1 VENKT
6 ILIVEDDG
14 VLAVQLQSMLI
25 ELGYNALEPVATGE
39 EAIAVVTAGRSD
51 LVSPELVL
59 SELAPPDMA
68 LSGLILPDLILMDIN
83 LAGEMDGITA
93 AGRIRSVADV
103 PIVFLS
109 GFSQDLLLQRAKI
122 TAPYGY
128 LVKPVSQQNL
138 AATIE
143 MALYKHTLDRQLK
156 ESEKRYKSLYQLIRL
171 LCDNVPDMI
180 WAKDMENRFIFV
192 NQAHTRLLNARDTD
206 EPIGKTDMY
215 FAARER
221 AAHPDQPDWHTMGEI
236 CADSDAVIMSAE
248 IARRFDESGNV
259 KGQFVHL
266 DVYKAPF
273 RDEQGNIIGTVGC
286 GRDVTREKQLEAE
299 YRRMEAEKME
309 FEVRNRQLQKVESL
323 GLMAGAIAHHFN
335 NHLHVVMGNLEVT
348 MNDLPPRDS
357 VIFETLTEAMKA
369 AHRAAEVSGLMLTYL
384 GQTTRKHEPIDLSK
398 TCRQSLSLLQN
409 IIPNKVTV
417 APEIPSTG
425 PTIRADA
432 GQIQQ
437 VLTNLVTNAWEAVGE
452 NDGTI
457 RLTVNTFSLKDI
469 PVLNRFPIDWQPKEG
484 FYACLEVADTGCG
497 ITNTDIEKLFDPF
510 FTTKFTGRGL
520 GLSVVIGIV
529 QTHGGSVTVESE
541 PGRGSVFRVFLPVL
555 TEEIPCQ
562 PDLPAMPGTLQTAK
576 AEKFSNN
583 EGGDAVL
590 LIEDEEPVRNMA
602 RIMLTRLGYTVIEAK
617 DGVDGLEI
625 FKQHKD
631 EICCVISDLTMP
643 LMNGWEIIAALRQL
657 SPNIPVILS
666 SGYDEACVMEGEHT
680 ESPNAF
686 IGKPY
691 QLKSLGDAIRRAV
704 YGSDWHG

>member
-1 VENKT
+1 MENKT

-14 VLAVQLQSMLI
+14 ILGVQLRNMLI
-25 ELGYNALEPVATGE
+25 ELGYNVPEPVATGE

-59 SELAPPDMA
+59 SELASPDLA
-68 LSGLILPDLILMDIN
+68 LSGLILPDLILMDIK

-93 AGRIRSVADV
+93 AARIRSVADV
-103 PIVFLS
+103 PIVFLT
-109 GFSQDLLLQRAKI
+109 GFSHDPLLQRAKT

-138 AATIE
+138 VATIE

-156 ESEKRYKSLYQLIRL
+156 ESEERYKSLYQLIRL

-192 NQAHTRLLNARDTD
+192 NQAYTRLLNARDTD

-221 AAHPDQPDWHTMGEI
+221 AAHPDQPDWHTLGEI
-236 CADSDAVIMSAE
+236 CADSDAVVMSTE

-259 KGQFVHL
+259 KGQFLFL
-266 DVYKAPF
+266 DVHKAPF
-273 RDEQGNIIGTVGC
+273 RDEHGNMIGTVGC

-299 YRRMEAEKME
+299 HRQMEAEKME
-309 FEVRNRQLQKVESL
+309 FEIRNRQLQKVESL

-335 NHLHVVMGNLEVT
+335 NQLHVVMGNLEVT
-348 MNDLPPRDS
+348 IDDAPRDS
-357 VIFETLTEAMKA
+357 VILETLTEALKA
-369 AHRAAEVSGLMLTYL
+369 AHKAAEVSGLMLTYL
-384 GQTTRKHEPIDLSK
+384 GQTPRKHEPIDLSK
-398 TCRQSLSLLQN
+398 TCRQSLSLLQTV
-409 IIPNKVTV
+409 ILNKVTLV
-417 APEIPSTG
+417 PEIPSPG
-425 PTIRADA
+425 PTICADA

-437 VLTNLVTNAWEAVGE
+437 ILTNLVTNAWEAVGE
-452 NDGTI
+452 NNGTI
-457 RLTVNTFSLKDI
+457 RLTVETVSLTDI
-469 PVLNRFPIDWQPKEG
+469 PALKRFPIDWRLKESV
-484 FYACLEVADTGCG
+484 YACIKVADTGCG

-529 QTHGGSVTVESE
+529 QAHGGGVTVESE
-541 PGRGSVFRVFLPVL
+541 PGRGSIFRVFLPIS
-555 TEEIPCQ
+555 TEELPCQ
-562 PDLPAMPGTLQTAK
+562 PDLPAMPVQTGK
-576 AEKFSNN
+576 TEKISRN
-583 EGGDAVL
+583 EGGGAVL

-617 DGVDGLEI
+617 DGDEGLER
-625 FKQHKD
+625 FKQHQD
-631 EICCVISDLTMP
+631 EIRCVLSDLTMP
-643 LMNGWEIIAALRQL
+643 RMNGWETIAALRKL
-657 SPNIPVILS
+657 SPDIPVILS
-666 SGYDEACVMEGEHT
+666 SGYDEALVMADEHT
-680 ESPNAF
+680 ERPNAF
-686 IGKPY
+686 VGKPY
-691 QLKSLGDAIRRAV
+691 QLKSLAAVIRRAV

>member
-14 VLAVQLQSMLI
+14 ILAVQLQNMLTK
-25 ELGYNALEPVATGE
+25 LGYNVLEPVATGE
-39 EAIAVVTAGRSD
+39 EAIAVVTAGRSY
-51 LVSPELVL
+51 LVSPELA
-59 SELAPPDMA
+59 SPDMA
-68 LSGLILPDLILMDIN
+68 LSGLILPDLILMDIK

-93 AGRIRSVADV
+93 AARIRSVADV
-103 PIVFLS
+103 PIVFLT
-109 GFSQDLLLQRAKI
+109 GFSHDPLLQRAKT

-138 AATIE
+138 VATIE

-156 ESEKRYKSLYQLIRL
+156 ESEERYKSLYQLIRL

-215 FAARER
+215 FADRER
-221 AAHPDQPDWHTMGEI
+221 ADHPDQPDWHTLGEI
-236 CADSDAVIMSAE
+236 CADSDVVVMSTE

-259 KGQFVHL
+259 KGQFLFL

-273 RDEQGNIIGTVGC
+273 RDEQGLMIGTVGC

-299 YRRMEAEKME
+299 HRRMEAEKME

-335 NHLHVVMGNLEVT
+335 NQLHVVMGNLEVT
-348 MNDLPPRDS
+348 MDDAPRDS
-357 VIFETLTEAMKA
+357 VILETLTEALKA
-369 AHRAAEVSGLMLTYL
+369 AHKAAEVSGLMLTYL
-384 GQTTRKHEPIDLSK
+384 GQTPRKHEPIDLSK
-398 TCRQSLSLLQN
+398 TCRQSLSLLQTV
-409 IIPNKVTV
+409 ILNKVTLV
-417 APEIPSTG
+417 PEIPSPG
-425 PTIRADA
+425 PTICADA

-437 VLTNLVTNAWEAVGE
+437 ILTNLVTNAWEAVGE
-452 NDGTI
+452 NNGTI
-457 RLTVNTFSLKDI
+457 RLTVKTVSPTDI
-469 PVLNRFPIDWQPKEG
+469 PTLKRFPIDWRLKESI
-484 FYACLEVADTGCG
+484 YACLEVADTGCG

-529 QTHGGSVTVESE
+529 QAHGGGVTVESE
-541 PGRGSVFRVFLPVL
+541 PSRGSVFRVFLPIS
-555 TEEIPCQ
+555 TEELPCQ
-562 PDLPAMPGTLQTAK
+562 PDLPAMPVQTGK
-576 AEKFSNN
+576 TEKISRN
-583 EGGDAVL
+583 EGGGAVL

-617 DGVDGLEI
+617 DGNEGLER
-625 FKQHKD
+625 FKQHQD
-631 EICCVISDLTMP
+631 EIRCVLSDLTMP
-643 LMNGWEIIAALRQL
+643 RMDGWETIAALRKL
-657 SPNIPVILS
+657 SPNIPVVLS
-666 SGYDEACVMEGEHT
+666 SGYDEAQVMADEHA
-680 ESPNAF
+680 EHPNAF
-686 IGKPY
+686 LGKPY
-691 QLKSLGDAIRRAV
+691 QLKSLGDAIRRVV

>member
-14 VLAVQLQSMLI
+14 ILAIQLQSMLI
-25 ELGYNALEPVATGE
+25 ELGYNVLEPVATGE
-39 EAIAVVTAGRSD
+39 AAIAVVTAGRSY
-51 LVSPELVL
+51 LVSPELASPYL
-59 SELAPPDMA
+59 A
-68 LSGLILPDLILMDIN
+68 LSGLILPDLILMDIK

-93 AGRIRSVADV
+93 AARIRSVADV
-103 PIVFLS
+103 PIVFLT
-109 GFSQDLLLQRAKI
+109 GFSHDPLLQRAKT

-128 LVKPVSQQNL
+128 LVKPASQQNL
-138 AATIE
+138 VATIE

-156 ESEKRYKSLYQLIRL
+156 ESEERYKSLYQLIRL

-192 NQAHTRLLNARDTD
+192 NQAHTRLLNVRDTD

-221 AAHPDQPDWHTMGEI
+221 AAHPDQPDWHTLGEI
-236 CADSDAVIMSAE
+236 CADSDAVVMSTE

-259 KGQFVHL
+259 KGQFLFL
-266 DVYKAPF
+266 DVHKAPF
-273 RDEQGNIIGTVGC
+273 RDEHGNMIGTVGC

-299 YRRMEAEKME
+299 HRQMEAEKME

-335 NHLHVVMGNLEVT
+335 NQLHVVMGNLEVT
-348 MNDLPPRDS
+348 IDDAPRDS
-357 VIFETLTEAMKA
+357 VILETLTEALKA
-369 AHRAAEVSGLMLTYL
+369 ARKAAEVSGLMLTYL
-384 GQTTRKHEPIDLSK
+384 GQTPRKHEPIDLSK
-398 TCRQSLSLLQN
+398 VCRQSLSLLQTV
-409 IIPNKVTV
+409 IPNKVTV
-417 APEIPSTG
+417 TTEIPSPG
-425 PTIRADA
+425 PTICADA

-437 VLTNLVTNAWEAVGE
+437 ILTNLVTNAWEAVGE
-452 NDGTI
+452 NHGNI
-457 RLTVNTFSLKDI
+457 RLTVKTVSPTDI
-469 PVLNRFPIDWQPKEG
+469 PTLKRFPIDWRLKESI
-484 FYACLEVADTGCG
+484 YACLEVADTGCG

-529 QTHGGSVTVESE
+529 QAHGGGVTVESE
-541 PGRGSVFRVFLPVL
+541 PSRGSVFRVFLPVS
-555 TEEIPCQ
+555 TEELPCQ
-562 PDLPAMPGTLQTAK
+562 PDLPAMPGALQTAK
-576 AEKFSNN
+576 AEKFSKS
-583 EGGDAVL
+583 EGSDAVL

-617 DGVDGLEI
+617 DGDEGLEI
-625 FKQHKD
+625 FKQHQD
-631 EICCVISDLTMP
+631 EIHCVLSDLTMP
-643 LMNGWEIIAALRQL
+643 RMNGWETIAALRKL
-657 SPNIPVILS
+657 SPDIPVILS
-666 SGYDEACVMEGEHT
+666 SGYDEARVMADEHT
-680 ESPNAF
+680 ERPNAF

-691 QLKSLGDAIRRAV
+691 QLKSLGTAIRRAV

>member
-1 VENKT
+1 MENKT

-14 VLAVQLQSMLI
+14 ILAVQLRNMLI
-25 ELGYNALEPVATGE
+25 ELGYNVPEPVATGE

-59 SELAPPDMA
+59 SELASPDLA
-68 LSGLILPDLILMDIN
+68 LSGLILPDLILMDIK

-93 AGRIRSVADV
+93 AARIRSVADV
-103 PIVFLS
+103 PIVFLT
-109 GFSQDLLLQRAKI
+109 GFSHDPLLQRAKT

-138 AATIE
+138 VATIE

-156 ESEKRYKSLYQLIRL
+156 ESEERYKSLYQLIRL

-192 NQAHTRLLNARDTD
+192 NQAHARLLNARDTD

-221 AAHPDQPDWHTMGEI
+221 ADHPDQPDWHTLGEI
-236 CADSDAVIMSAE
+236 CADSDAVVMSTE
-248 IARRFDESGNV
+248 IAQRFDESGNV
-259 KGQFVHL
+259 KGQFLFL
-266 DVYKAPF
+266 DVHKAPF
-273 RDEQGNIIGTVGC
+273 RDKQGLMIGTVGC

-299 YRRMEAEKME
+299 HRQMEAEKME
-309 FEVRNRQLQKVESL
+309 FEIRNRQLQKVESL

-335 NHLHVVMGNLEVT
+335 NQLHVVMGNLEVT
-348 MNDLPPRDS
+348 MDDAPRDS
-357 VIFETLTEAMKA
+357 VILETLTEALKA
-369 AHRAAEVSGLMLTYL
+369 ARKAAEVSGLMLTYL
-384 GQTTRKHEPIDLSK
+384 GQTPRKHEPIDLSK
-398 TCRQSLSLLQN
+398 TCRQSLSLLQTV
-409 IIPNKVTV
+409 ILNKVTLV
-417 APEIPSTG
+417 PEIPSPG
-425 PTIRADA
+425 PTICADA

-437 VLTNLVTNAWEAVGE
+437 ILTNLATNAWEAVGE
-452 NDGTI
+452 NHGNI
-457 RLTVNTFSLKDI
+457 RLTVKTVSPTDI
-469 PVLNRFPIDWQPKEG
+469 PTLKRFPIDWRLKESV
-484 FYACLEVADTGCG
+484 YACLEVADTGCG

-529 QTHGGSVTVESE
+529 QAHSGGVTVESE
-541 PGRGSVFRVFLPVL
+541 PGRGSIFRVFLPIS
-555 TEEIPCQ
+555 TEELPCQ
-562 PDLPAMPGTLQTAK
+562 PDLPAMPVQTGK
-576 AEKFSNN
+576 TEKISRN
-583 EGGDAVL
+583 EGCGAVL

-617 DGVDGLEI
+617 DGDEGLER
-625 FKQHKD
+625 FKQHQD
-631 EICCVISDLTMP
+631 EIRCVLSDLTMP
-643 LMNGWEIIAALRQL
+643 RMNGWETIAALRKL
-657 SPNIPVILS
+657 SPDIPVILS
-666 SGYDEACVMEGEHT
+666 SGYDEALVMTDEHT
-680 ESPNAF
+680 ERPNSF

>member
-14 VLAVQLQSMLI
+14 ILAVQLRNMLI
-25 ELGYNALEPVATGE
+25 ELGYSVPEPVATGE
-39 EAIAVVTAGRSD
+39 EAIAVVTAGRSY
-51 LVSPELVL
+51 LVSPELA
-59 SELAPPDMA
+59 SPDMA
-68 LSGLILPDLILMDIN
+68 LSGLILPDLILMDIK

-93 AGRIRSVADV
+93 AAHIRSVADV
-103 PIVFLS
+103 PIVFLT
-109 GFSQDLLLQRAKI
+109 GFSHDPLLQRAKT

-138 AATIE
+138 VATIE

-156 ESEKRYKSLYQLIRL
+156 ESEERYKSLYQLIRL

-192 NQAHTRLLNARDTD
+192 NQAHMRLLNARDTD

-221 AAHPDQPDWHTMGEI
+221 ADHPDQPDWHTLGEI
-236 CADSDAVIMSAE
+236 CVDSDAVVMSTE

-259 KGQFVHL
+259 KGQFLFL

-273 RDEQGNIIGTVGC
+273 RDEQGLMIGTVGC

-299 YRRMEAEKME
+299 HRQMEAEKME

-335 NHLHVVMGNLEVT
+335 NQLHVVMGNLEVT
-348 MNDLPPRDS
+348 MDDAPRDS
-357 VIFETLTEAMKA
+357 VILETLTDALKA
-369 AHRAAEVSGLMLTYL
+369 ARKAAEVSGLMLTYL
-384 GQTTRKHEPIDLSK
+384 GQTPRKHEPIDLSK
-398 TCRQSLSLLQN
+398 TCRQSLSLLQTV
-409 IIPNKVTV
+409 ILNKVTLV
-417 APEIPSTG
+417 PEIPSPG
-425 PTIRADA
+425 PTICADA

-437 VLTNLVTNAWEAVGE
+437 ILTNLVTNAWEAVGE
-452 NDGTI
+452 NNGTI
-457 RLTVNTFSLKDI
+457 RLTVKTVSPTDI
-469 PVLNRFPIDWQPKEG
+469 PTLKRFPIDWRLKESI
-484 FYACLEVADTGCG
+484 YACLEVADTGCG

-529 QTHGGSVTVESE
+529 QAHGGGVTVESE
-541 PGRGSVFRVFLPVL
+541 PSRGSVFRVFLPIS
-555 TEEIPCQ
+555 TEELPYQ
-562 PDLPAMPGTLQTAK
+562 PDLPAMPVQTGK
-576 AEKFSNN
+576 TEKISRN
-583 EGGDAVL
+583 EGGGAVL

-602 RIMLTRLGYTVIEAK
+602 RIMLTRLGYAVIEAK
-617 DGVDGLEI
+617 DGNEGLER
-625 FKQHKD
+625 FKQHQD
-631 EICCVISDLTMP
+631 EIRCVLSDLTMP
-643 LMNGWEIIAALRQL
+643 RMNGWETIAALRKL
-657 SPNIPVILS
+657 SPDIPVILS
-666 SGYDEACVMEGEHT
+666 SGYDEALVMADEHT
-680 ESPNAF
+680 ERPNAF

-691 QLKSLGDAIRRAV
+691 QLKSLDTAIRRAV

>member
-1 VENKT
+1 MENKT

-14 VLAVQLQSMLI
+14 VLAVQLQNMLI
-25 ELGYNALEPVATGE
+25 ELGYNVQEPVAEGE

-51 LVSPELVL
+51 LVSPEL
-59 SELAPPDMA
+59 A
-68 LSGLILPDLILMDIN
+68 LSGLILPDLILMDIQ

-93 AGRIRSVADV
+93 AERICSVADI
-103 PIVFLS
+103 PIVFLTS
-109 GFSQDLLLQRAKI
+109 FSQDPLLQRAKI

-128 LVKPVSQQNL
+128 LVKPASQQNL

-156 ESEKRYKSLYQLIRL
+156 ESEERYKSLYQLIRL

-192 NQAHTRLLNARDTD
+192 NQAYTQLLNARDTD

-221 AAHPDQPDWHTMGEI
+221 AVHPDQPDWHTLGEI
-236 CADSDAVIMSAE
+236 CDDSDAVIMSTE

-259 KGQFVHL
+259 KGQFLFL

-273 RDEQGNIIGTVGC
+273 RDEQGLMIGTVGC

-299 YRRMEAEKME
+299 HRQMEAEKME

-335 NHLHVVMGNLEVT
+335 NQLHVVMGNLEVT
-348 MNDLPPRDS
+348 MDDAPRDS
-357 VIFETLTEAMKA
+357 VILETLTDALKA
-369 AHRAAEVSGLMLTYL
+369 ARKAAEVSGLMLTYL
-384 GQTTRKHEPIDLSK
+384 GQTPRKHEPIDLSK
-398 TCRQSLSLLQN
+398 TCRQSLSLLQTV
-409 IIPNKVTV
+409 ILNKVTLV
-417 APEIPSTG
+417 PEIPSPG
-425 PTIRADA
+425 PTICADA

-437 VLTNLVTNAWEAVGE
+437 ILTNLVTNAWEAVGE
-452 NDGTI
+452 NNGTI
-457 RLTVNTFSLKDI
+457 RLTVKTVSPTDI
-469 PVLNRFPIDWQPKEG
+469 PTLKRFPIDWRLKESI
-484 FYACLEVADTGCG
+484 YACLEVADTGCG

-529 QTHGGSVTVESE
+529 QAHGGGVTVESE
-541 PGRGSVFRVFLPVL
+541 PGRGSVFRVFLPVS
-555 TEEIPCQ
+555 TEELPCRS
-562 PDLPAMPGTLQTAK
+562 DLPAMPGALQTDK
-576 AEKFSNN
+576 TEKISKN
-583 EGGDAVL
+583 EGGSAVL

-617 DGVDGLEI
+617 DGVEGLEI
-625 FKQHKD
+625 FKQYQD
-631 EICCVISDLTMP
+631 DIRCVLSDLTMP
-643 LMNGWEIIAALRQL
+643 RMDGWETIAALRKL
-657 SPNIPVILS
+657 SPNIPVVLS
-666 SGYDEACVMEGEHT
+666 SGYDEVQVMADEHA
-680 ESPNAF
+680 ERPNAF
-686 IGKPY
+686 LGKPY
-691 QLKSLGDAIRRAV
+691 QLKSLGDAIRRLV